1 MKKNIVVE
9 QLPLQYTLIIIR
21 SGIYDNAAATAN
33 KPLNIAALPNHA
45 KKSMLGFGMEK
56 IMQAVE
62 FETFVENGVIPIPVE
77 YRNSVAESVKV
88 IVLNKEPVKTAKKS
102 KIYSIG
108 VDMTGYKFNRD
119 EANER

>member
-1 MKKNIVVE
+1 MK
-9 QLPLQYTLIIIR
+9 
-21 SGIYDNAAATAN
+21 
-33 KPLNIAALPNHA
+33 
-45 KKSMLGFGMEK
+45 FGAIELMEE

-62 FETFVENGVIPIPVE
+62 FETFVENGIIPIPVE
-77 YRNSVAESVKV
+77 YRNSVAKSVKV
-88 IVLNKEPVKTAKKS
+88 IVLNKEPVKMTKKS

>member
-1 MKKNIVVE
+1 
-9 QLPLQYTLIIIR
+9 
-21 SGIYDNAAATAN
+21 
-33 KPLNIAALPNHA
+33 
-45 KKSMLGFGMEK
+45 MEEF
-56 IMQAVE
+56 MQAVE
-62 FETFVENGVIPIPVE
+62 FESFVENGVIPIPVE

-88 IVLNKEPVKTAKKS
+88 IVLNKEPVKIVKKS

>member
-1 MKKNIVVE
+1 
-9 QLPLQYTLIIIR
+9 
-21 SGIYDNAAATAN
+21 
-33 KPLNIAALPNHA
+33 
-45 KKSMLGFGMEK
+45 MEE

-62 FETFVENGVIPIPVE
+62 FETFVENGIIPIPVE
-77 YRNSVAESVKV
+77 YRNSVAKSVKV
-88 IVLNKEPVKTAKKS
+88 IVLNKEPVKMTKKS

>member
-1 MKKNIVVE
+1 
-9 QLPLQYTLIIIR
+9 
-21 SGIYDNAAATAN
+21 
-33 KPLNIAALPNHA
+33 
-45 KKSMLGFGMEK
+45 MEET
-56 IMQAVE
+56 MQAVE

-88 IVLNKEPVKTAKKS
+88 IVLNKEPVKMAKKS